1 VIEVCELLRIHRSAL
16 QDTNVCVESF
26 VNLRFV
32 ILFSMVH
39 LSRKKEDMASNGLE
53 HSMLNDSLEIGE
65 WRATASVAPETR
77 NGGTDYSAFSENGAL
92 YLGLFPHY
100 VVNMLQDKS
109 SWKNRASGIG
119 EIQSTI
125 SSVQDSSTLEA
136 NLPMIVNLVTIPLG
150 DANFKVAQTGL
161 ELVGCL
167 VLKVGRGLTPYLP
180 VLVPRILAKM
190 GSNKYAIR
198 QAGMKVLMQL
208 MRCCKVQQ
216 VLSEITD
223 CGLQHTNSRVRG
235 ESINVVIAA
244 LLTFPK
250 TELPLLPLVKEIAPI
265 LGDEKQKVRQASL
278 EAIALLS
285 HLIDRADLK
294 EVVATVANAE
304 KVRGRPER
312 GSEGVSMMDAFHT
325 RLSRQVY
332 PQLNSDGLVEHAIP
346 VANAKA
352 LHSYAGADVDWIL
365 ASKGSKVPE
374 ASGGN
379 TVASVTQGPVPT
391 ALKKSSMMQA
401 NGSSTSGT
409 AVFRPYRSAGK
420 RLPWEMEAVEEAAT
434 TSTATN
440 SSMVCFSVCGGVLCT
455 FVIYLI

>member
-1 VIEVCELLRIHRSAL
+1 
-16 QDTNVCVESF
+16 
-26 VNLRFV
+26 
-32 ILFSMVH
+32 MVH
-39 LSRKKEDMASNGLE
+39 LSRKKEEMASNGLE
-53 HSMLNDSLEIGE
+53 HSMLNDSLEVGE
-65 WRATASVAPETR
+65 WRAIASVAPESR
-77 NGGTDYSAFSENGAL
+77 NGVTDYSAFSEKGAL

-100 VVNMLQDKS
+100 VVNLLQDKS

-119 EIQSTI
+119 EIQSAI
-125 SSVQDSSTLEA
+125 SSVQDSSALEA
-136 NLPMIVNLVTIPLG
+136 NLPMIVKLVTVPLG

-180 VLVPRILAKM
+180 LLVPGILAKI

-208 MRCCKVQQ
+208 MRCCKLQH
-216 VLSEITD
+216 VLSEVTN
-223 CGLQHTNSRVRG
+223 CGLQHKNSRVRG
-235 ESINVVIAA
+235 ESVNVVIAA

-250 TELPLLPLVKEIAPI
+250 TELPILPLVKEIAPI

-285 HLIDRADLK
+285 HLTDRADLK

-304 KVRGRPER
+304 KVRGRPETR
-312 GSEGVSMMDAFHT
+312 GDEGVSMMDAFHT

-352 LHSYAGADVDWIL
+352 LHSYTGADVDWIL
-365 ASKGSKVPE
+365 ASKGSKSV
-374 ASGGN
+374 ASNGN
-379 TVASVTQGPVPT
+379 AVASVTQGAAPT
-391 ALKKSSMMQA
+391 PLKKPLLTQA
-401 NGSSTSGT
+401 SGSSTSGAAT
-409 AVFRPYRSAGK
+409 FRPYRSAGK
-420 RLPWEMEAVEEAAT
+420 RLPWEMEAVEEATT
-434 TSTATN
+434 TSTAA
-440 SSMVCFSVCGGVLCT
+440 SSNMVRCT
-455 FVIYLI
+455 FACSVI